1 MYFPASASPT
11 LRSRRKVLASA
22 LAAGLAPMLA
32 RAASEVADNE
42 NNERWQMLRKS
53 LFQNRTIS
61 EDSAAIIELDTP
73 ARAADAAV
81 VPIAFRTRFVQ
92 TAGTYIKKVHLVI
105 DRNPSPMGAT
115 FTFTPE
121 SGRAEIETRVRIE
134 EYTHVRAIAEMN
146 DGRLFMHT
154 RFVKASGGCS
164 APAGKDLQAALA
176 NAGRMKLRVEGDV
189 VLGQPTLAQ
198 LSISHPNVSGLAIDQ
213 VSRLA
218 PPPHYVRSIEVAYA
232 GKPVLSAD
240 LDFTISENPN
250 VRFFFVPKEAGQL
263 TVNVIDSNDAKFEK
277 SLAVAPGQ
285 RSDA

>member
-1 MYFPASASPT
+1 MSFISPPSRF
-11 LRSRRKVLASA
+11 LISRRTA
-22 LAAGLAPMLA
+22 LTAAVIAGLMPQIV
-32 RAASEVADNE
+32 RAASEVAENG

-53 LFQNRTIS
+53 LFPDRAIS
-61 EDSAAIIELDTP
+61 EDASGVIELDTP
-73 ARAADAAV
+73 ARASDAAV

-92 TAGTYIKKVHLVI
+92 TPDNYIRKVYLVI

-115 FTFTPE
+115 FSFTPE

-198 LSISHPNVSGLAIDQ
+198 LSVSHPNVSGLAIDQ

-218 PPPHYVRSIEVAYA
+218 PPPHYVRSIDVAYA

-240 LDFTISENPN
+240 IDFTISENPN
-250 VRFFFVPKEAGQL
+250 VRFYFVPREAGQL
-263 TVNVIDSNDAKFEK
+263 TVKVVDSNDAKFEK

-285 RSDA
+285 RTDA

>member
-1 MYFPASASPT
+1 MSFTSSPSPF
-11 LRSRRKVLASA
+11 LISRRTA
-22 LAAGLAPMLA
+22 LTAAVIAGLMPQIV
-32 RAASEVADNE
+32 RAASEVAENG

-53 LFQNRTIS
+53 LFPDRAIS
-61 EDSAAIIELDTP
+61 EDASGVIELDTP
-73 ARAADAAV
+73 ARASDAAV

-92 TAGTYIKKVHLVI
+92 TPDSYIRKVYLVI

-115 FTFTPE
+115 FSFTPE

-198 LSISHPNVSGLAIDQ
+198 LSVSHPNVSGLAIDQ

-218 PPPHYVRSIEVAYA
+218 PPPHYVRSIDVAYA
-232 GKPVLSAD
+232 DKPVLSAD
-240 LDFTISENPN
+240 IDFTISENPN
-250 VRFFFVPKEAGQL
+250 VRFYFVPREAGQL
-263 TVNVIDSNDAKFEK
+263 TVKVVDSNDAKFEK

-285 RSDA
+285 RTDA

>member
-1 MYFPASASPT
+1 MSLPASASPT
-11 LRSRRKVLASA
+11 LRSRRRVLASA
-22 LAAGLAPMLA
+22 LATGLAPVLA

>member
-1 MYFPASASPT
+1 MSFISPPSRF
-11 LRSRRKVLASA
+11 LISRRTA
-22 LAAGLAPMLA
+22 LTAAVIAGLMPQIV
-32 RAASEVADNE
+32 RAASEVAENG

-53 LFQNRTIS
+53 LFPDRAIS
-61 EDSAAIIELDTP
+61 EDASGVIELDTP
-73 ARAADAAV
+73 ARASDAAV

-92 TAGTYIKKVHLVI
+92 TPNSYIRKVYLVI

-115 FTFTPE
+115 FSFTPE

-198 LSISHPNVSGLAIDQ
+198 LSVSHPNVSGLAIDQ

-218 PPPHYVRSIEVAYA
+218 PPPHYVRSIDVAYA

-240 LDFTISENPN
+240 IDFTISENPN
-250 VRFFFVPKEAGQL
+250 VRFYFVPREAGQL
-263 TVNVIDSNDAKFEK
+263 TVKVVDSNDAKFEK

-285 RSDA
+285 RTDA

>member
-11 LRSRRKVLASA
+11 LRSRRRVLASA
-22 LAAGLAPMLA
+22 LAAGLAPVLA

-240 LDFTISENPN
+240 IDFTISENPN

>member
-1 MYFPASASPT
+1 MSFISPPSRF
-11 LRSRRKVLASA
+11 LISRRTA
-22 LAAGLAPMLA
+22 LTAAVIAGLMPQIV
-32 RAASEVADNE
+32 RAASEVAENG

-53 LFQNRTIS
+53 LFPDRAIS
-61 EDSAAIIELDTP
+61 EDASGVIELDTP
-73 ARAADAAV
+73 ARASDAAV

-92 TAGTYIKKVHLVI
+92 TPDSYIRKVYLVI

-115 FTFTPE
+115 FSFTPE

-176 NAGRMKLRVEGDV
+176 NAGRMKLRIEGDV
-189 VLGQPTLAQ
+189 ELGRPTLAQ

-240 LDFTISENPN
+240 IDFTISENPN
-250 VRFFFVPKEAGQL
+250 VRFYFVPREAGQL
-263 TVNVIDSNDAKFEK
+263 TVKVVDSNDAKFEK

-285 RSDA
+285 RTDA

>member
-240 LDFTISENPN
+240 IDFTISENPN

>member
-1 MYFPASASPT
+1 MSFISPPSFFPI
-11 LRSRRKVLASA
+11 SRRTA
-22 LAAGLAPMLA
+22 LTTVVIAGLMPLIV
-32 RAASEVADNE
+32 RAASEVAENG

-53 LFQNRTIS
+53 LFPDRAIS
-61 EDSAAIIELDTP
+61 EDATGVIELDTP
-73 ARAADAAV
+73 ARASDAAV

-92 TAGTYIKKVHLVI
+92 TPDNYIRKVYLVI

-115 FTFTPE
+115 FSFTPE

-176 NAGRMKLRVEGDV
+176 NAGRMKLRIEGDV
-189 VLGQPTLAQ
+189 ELGRPTLAQ

-240 LDFTISENPN
+240 IDFTISENPN
-250 VRFFFVPKEAGQL
+250 VRFYFVPREAGQL
-263 TVNVIDSNDAKFEK
+263 TVKVVDSNDAKFEK

-285 RSDA
+285 RTDA

>member
-121 SGRAEIETRVRIE
+121 SGRAKIETRVRIE

-218 PPPHYVRSIEVAYA
+218 PSPHYVRSIEVAYA

-240 LDFTISENPN
+240 IDFTISEIPN